1 MSSKDYIL
9 NKIKENT
16 KEVFEKPNLKDIPVT
31 EFNDPVAQFKESL
44 TAVGGEY
51 YEVNGGE
58 TLNMEEII
66 KRFFPDA
73 KTIASTLNEMTFAN
87 LNPDTVDKPQDLDG
101 IDVAIL
107 KSDLGVAEN
116 AAVWFEQDMKHR
128 ILYFIPEALVILLD
142 KEQIVPTMHHAYA
155 KIDKREIPDFGV
167 FISGPSKTADIEQA
181 LVMGAH
187 GARRVLVI
195 LK

>member
-16 KEVFEKPNLKDIPVT
+16 QEVFEKPNLKDIPVM
-31 EFNDPVAQFKESL
+31 EVKDPVAQFKESL
-44 TAVGGEY
+44 IAVGGEY
-51 YEVNGGE
+51 YDREE
-58 TLNMEEII
+58 EALSMEEVLN
-66 KRFFPDA
+66 RFFPEA
-73 KTIASTLNEMTFAN
+73 KTIASTLKN
-87 LNPDTVDKPQDLDG
+87 LTCVNLDPDTVEKPQDLDG

-107 KSDLGVAEN
+107 KSNLGVAEN

-142 KEQIVPTMHHAYA
+142 KKQIVPTMHHAYA
-155 KIDKREIPDFGV
+155 EIDKREIPDFGV

-195 LK
+195 LS

>member
-9 NKIKENT
+9 NKIKKNT
-16 KEVFEKPNLKDIPVT
+16 KVVFEKPSLKDISVT
-31 EFNDPVAQFKESL
+31 EFEDPIAQFKESL

-51 YEVNGGE
+51 YEVNEGE
-58 TLNMEEII
+58 DFKIEEVIN
-66 KRFFPDA
+66 RFFPEA
-73 KTIASTLNEMTFAN
+73 KTIASTLREVTSAD
-87 LNPDTVDKPQDLDG
+87 LNPDNVDKPQDLDG
-101 IDVAIL
+101 IDVAVL

-116 AAVWFEQDMKHR
+116 AAIWFEQNMKHR
-128 ILYFIPEALVILLD
+128 ILYFIPEALVVILD
-142 KEQIVPTMHHAYA
+142 KKQIVHTMHHAYA
-155 KIDKREIPDFGV
+155 KIDKEEIPDFGV